1 MDRDDAKRRA
11 GLVRMIEGEI
21 VPRLLM
27 SLAHSGQDA
36 KVSESTPALPES
48 DDVAE
53 LARLLLNHDQAIAAT
68 FVRIL
73 RHHGT
78 PPERI
83 CLDLLAP
90 AARRMG
96 EMWEQ
101 DDCNFT
107 ELAAGLNRLQS
118 VLREVSQE
126 PH

>member
-1 MDRDDAKRRA
+1 MERDEAARRA

-36 KVSESTPALPES
+36 KAAESAPMAPES
-48 DDVAE
+48 SDVAE

-78 PPERI
+78 PPERL
-83 CLDLLAP
+83 CLELLAP
-90 AARRMG
+90 AARRLG

-101 DDCNFT
+101 DDCNFC
-107 ELAAGLNRLQS
+107 ELATGLNRLHS